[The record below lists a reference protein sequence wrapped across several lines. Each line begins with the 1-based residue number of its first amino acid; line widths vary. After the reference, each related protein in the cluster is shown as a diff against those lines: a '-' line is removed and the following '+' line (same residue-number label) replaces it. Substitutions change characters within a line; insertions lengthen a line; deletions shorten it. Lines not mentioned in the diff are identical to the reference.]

1 MINQQSTKLS
11 APLPRREGTGVGR
24 DSYIRRRAQLKRDI
38 GSGLLLF
45 LGNEEVGMNYAD
57 NTYRF
62 RQDSTFLYFLGM
74 DYAGLAAV
82 IDVDNDREIVFGNEL
97 TIDDIVWTGT
107 QPSLREKC
115 LPVGITDTRPM
126 KELKSYLDLARQKG
140 QPIHFL
146 PPYRGDHR
154 VWLWEL
160 LGVEPAAQ
168 ATLASVQFIK
178 AIVKQ
183 RNYKDE
189 EEIRLI
195 EESVDLSTEMHLAAY
210 RTVRPGIHESQ
221 VAAAVEEVACRHG
234 NALAFPTIATVQGQ
248 VLHNH
253 GFIHDL
259 KEGDIFLLDAGAE
272 TRTHYAGD
280 LSSSMPVGERF
291 TDRQAEIY
299 TIHLR
304 SFYAAVDKLQLGTPF
319 REAHIAAATE
329 IVRGMKDLGLMK
341 GDPAEAAEL
350 GAYALFFPCGLGHM
364 VGLDVHNMENLGEQY
379 VGYAEG
385 QQKSSQF
392 GFKSLRLARPLE
404 PGFVF
409 TVEPG
414 IYFIPELMDKWEAE
428 KQFTDFICYD
438 KLRPWR
444 DFTGLRNELNYVMTA
459 EGARLLGTIKK
470 PMSIEEVYAAKE
482 SCASIQNN

>member
-1 MINQQSTKLS
+1 MHISK
-11 APLPRREGTGVGR
+11 E
-24 DSYIRRRAQLKRDI
+24 SYLRRRAKLKSDL

-45 LGNEEVGMNYAD
+45 LGNAEVGMNYAD
-57 NTYRF
+57 NTYKF
-62 RQDSTFLYFLGM
+62 RQDSTFLYFFGI
-74 DYAGLAAV
+74 DNPDLAAI
-82 IDVDNDREIVFGNEL
+82 IDIDENREVVFGNEL

-107 QPSLREKC
+107 MPTLHERAAAY
-115 LPVGITDTRPM
+115 GITDTRPM
-126 KELKSYLDLARQKG
+126 SALKAYIDQARAKG

-168 ATLASVQFIK
+168 PSRASVPFIK
-178 AIVKQ
+178 AIVAQ
-183 RNYKDE
+183 RNYKNL

-234 NALAFPTIATVQGQ
+234 NALAFPTIATMQGQ

-253 GFIHDL
+253 GFIHQL
-259 KEGDIFLLDAGAE
+259 REGDIFLLDAGAE
-272 TRTHYAGD
+272 TRSHYAGD

-291 TDRQAEIY
+291 TERQKTIY
-299 TIHLR
+299 EIHLA
-304 SFYAAVDKLQLGTPF
+304 SFYAAVDTLKVGVPF
-319 REAHIAAATE
+319 RAAHIAAATKICE
-329 IVRGMKDLGLMK
+329 GMKALGLMK
-341 GDPAEAAEL
+341 GDPAEAARI

-364 VGLDVHNMENLGEQY
+364 MGLDVHDMENLGEQY
-379 VGYAEG
+379 VGYLEG
-385 QQKSSQF
+385 EQKSTQF
-392 GFKSLRLARPLE
+392 GFKSLRFARPLE

-414 IYFIPELMDKWEAE
+414 IYFIPELMDKWQAE
-428 KQFTDFICYD
+428 HQFTDFICYD
-438 KLRPWR
+438 KLQPWR
-444 DFTGLRNELNYVMTA
+444 DFTGLRNELNYAVMPD
-459 EGARLLGTIKK
+459 GQVKLLGTIKK
-470 PMSIEEVYAAKE
+470 PMTIEEVYAAKN
-482 SCASIQNN
+482 AQ

>member
-1 MINQQSTKLS
+1 MENISKET
-11 APLPRREGTGVGR
+11 
-24 DSYIRRRAQLKRDI
+24 YIRRRAQLKRDM

-45 LGNEEVGMNYAD
+45 LGNDEAAMNYAD

-62 RQDSTFLYFLGM
+62 RQDSTFFYFFGL

-82 IDVDNDREIVFGNEL
+82 IDIDEDREIIFGNEL

-107 QPSLREKC
+107 QPSLREMAAT
-115 LPVGITDTRPM
+115 VGISDVRPM
-126 KELKSYLDLARQKG
+126 SELATVVNRKSV
-140 QPIHFL
+140 HFL

-160 LGVEPAAQ
+160 TGVEPAAQ
-168 ATLASVQFIK
+168 PSKASVPFIK
-178 AIVKQ
+178 AIVSQ
-183 RNYKDE
+183 RNYKSD

-210 RTVRPGIHESQ
+210 RTVRPGIHESE

-234 NALAFPTIATVQGQ
+234 NQLAFPTIATVQGQ

-259 KEGDIFLLDAGAE
+259 HDGDIFLLDAGAE
-272 TRTHYAGD
+272 THSHYAGD

-291 TDRQAEIY
+291 ADRQAEVY
-299 TIHLR
+299 NIHLR
-304 SFYAAVDKLQLGTPF
+304 SFWAAVDKLQPGRPF

-329 IVRGMKDLGLMK
+329 IARGMKELGLMK
-341 GDPAEAAEL
+341 GDPAEAAEA

-364 VGLDVHNMENLGEQY
+364 VGLDVHDMENLGEQY

-385 QQKSSQF
+385 TVKSTQF

-428 KQFTDFICYD
+428 GQFRDFICYD
-438 KLRPWR
+438 KLKPWR
-444 DFTGLRNELNYVMTA
+444 DFTGLRNELNYVMTPT
-459 EGARLLGTIKK
+459 GARLLGTIKK
-470 PMSIEEVYAAKE
+470 PMSIEEVYAAKGR
-482 SCASIQNN
+482 

>member
-1 MINQQSTKLS
+1 MKICKET
-11 APLPRREGTGVGR
+11 
-24 DSYIRRRAQLKRDI
+24 YMRRRAQLKKDVS
-38 GSGLLLF
+38 SGLLLF
-45 LGNEEVGMNYAD
+45 LGNDEVGMNYAD

-62 RQDSTFLYFLGM
+62 RQDSTMLYFF
-74 DYAGLAAV
+74 GLDFPGIAAI
-82 IDVDNDREIVFGNEL
+82 IDIDEDREIVFGNDL
-97 TIDDIVWTGT
+97 TIDDIVWTGSM
-107 QPSLREKC
+107 PSLKERCE
-115 LPVGITDTRPM
+115 PVGITDVRPM
-126 KELKSYLDLARQKG
+126 SELAKIVNGKSANRTREALGSSKKSV
-140 QPIHFL
+140 HFL

-168 ATLASVQFIK
+168 AAKASVEFIK
-178 AIVKQ
+178 AIVRQ

-210 RTVRPGIHESQ
+210 RTVRPGIHESE

-272 TRTHYAGD
+272 TKNHYAGD
-280 LSSSMPVGERF
+280 LSSSMPVGEKF
-291 TDRQAEIY
+291 TDRQAEVY
-299 TIHLR
+299 YIHLR
-304 SFYAAVDKLQLGTPF
+304 SFQAAVDKLQLGTPF
-319 REAHIAAATE
+319 RDAHIAAATE
-329 IVRGMKDLGLMK
+329 IARGMKELGLMK
-341 GDPAEAAEL
+341 GDPAEAAGC

-379 VGYAEG
+379 VGYADG
-385 QQKSSQF
+385 QVKSTQF

-404 PGFVF
+404 KGFVF

-428 KQFTDFICYD
+428 GQFRDFICYD
-438 KLRPWR
+438 KLGPWR
-444 DFTGLRNELNYVMTA
+444 DFTGLRNELNYVMTDS
-459 EGARLLGTIKK
+459 GARLLGTIKK
-470 PMSIEEVYAAKE
+470 PMTIEEVYKAKQE
-482 SCASIQNN
+482 IVK

>member
-1 MINQQSTKLS
+1 MQISKET
-11 APLPRREGTGVGR
+11 
-24 DSYIRRRAQLKRDI
+24 YIRRRAQLKCDM

-45 LGNEEVGMNYAD
+45 LGNGEAAMNYAD

-62 RQDSTFLYFLGM
+62 RQDSTFLYFFGL

-82 IDVDNDREIVFGNEL
+82 IDVDNDREIIFGNEL

-107 QPSLREKC
+107 MPSLRE
-115 LPVGITDTRPM
+115 LAATVGISDVRPM
-126 KELKSYLDLARQKG
+126 SELATTVKGKSV
-140 QPIHFL
+140 HFL

-168 ATLASVQFIK
+168 PAKASVPFIK
-178 AIVKQ
+178 AIVSQ
-183 RNYKDE
+183 RNHKDE
-189 EEIRLI
+189 EELRLI
-195 EESVDLSTEMHLAAY
+195 EKSVDLSTQMHLAAY
-210 RTVRPGIHESQ
+210 RTVRPGIHESE
-221 VAAAVEEVACRHG
+221 VAAVVEQVACRPG
-234 NALAFPTIATVQGQ
+234 GALAFPTIATVQGQ

-272 TRTHYAGD
+272 TRSHYAGD

-291 TDRQAEIY
+291 TQRQAEVY
-299 TIHLR
+299 EIHLR
-304 SFYAAVDKLQLGTPF
+304 SFWAAVDKLQVGRPF

-329 IVRGMKDLGLMK
+329 IARGMKELGLMK
-341 GDPAEAAEL
+341 GDPAEAAEA

-364 VGLDVHNMENLGEQY
+364 VGLDVHDMENLGEQY

-385 QQKSSQF
+385 TSKSTQF

-428 KQFTDFICYD
+428 GQFRDFICYD
-438 KLRPWR
+438 RLGPWR
-444 DFTGLRNELNYVMTA
+444 NFTGLRNELNYVMT
-459 EGARLLGTIKK
+459 EQGARLLGTIKK
-470 PMSIEEVYAAKE
+470 PMTIEEVYAAKG
-482 SCASIQNN
+482 

>member
-1 MINQQSTKLS
+1 MKIAK
-11 APLPRREGTGVGR
+11 
-24 DSYIRRRAQLKRDI
+24 DSFIRRRLRLKHDM

-45 LGNEEVGMNYAD
+45 LGNDEVGMNYAD

-62 RQDSTFLYFLGM
+62 RQDSTMLYFFGL

-82 IDVDNDREIVFGNEL
+82 IDVDEDREIVFGNDL
-97 TIDDIVWTGT
+97 TIDDIVWTGL
-107 QPSLREKC
+107 QPSLSEKC
-115 LPVGITDTRPM
+115 ATVGITDSRPLSA
-126 KELKSYLDLARQKG
+126 LKAYIEQARAKG
-140 QPIHFL
+140 QAIHFL
-146 PPYRGDHR
+146 PPYRGDHK

-168 ATLASVQFIK
+168 PAQASVNFIK
-178 AIVKQ
+178 AIVAQ

-195 EESVDLSTEMHLAAY
+195 EESVNLSTEMHLAAY

-221 VAAAVEEVACRHG
+221 VAAVVEEVACRHG

-253 GFIHDL
+253 GFIHEL
-259 KEGDIFLLDAGAE
+259 KAGDIFLLDAGAE
-272 TRTHYAGD
+272 TKNHYAGD
-280 LSSSMPVGERF
+280 LSSSMPVSDTF
-291 TDRQAEIY
+291 TERQAHVY
-299 TIHLR
+299 DIHLR
-304 SFYAAVDKLQLGTPF
+304 SFQAAVDKLQLGTPF

-329 IVRGMKDLGLMK
+329 IARGMKELGLMK
-341 GDPAEAAEL
+341 GDPAEAAET

-379 VGYAEG
+379 VGYADG
-385 QQKSSQF
+385 QQKSTQF

-428 KQFTDFICYD
+428 HQFTDFICYN
-438 KLRPWR
+438 KLGPWR
-444 DFTGLRNELNYVMTA
+444 NFTGLRNELNYVMT
-459 EGARLLGTIKK
+459 EQGARLLGTIKK
-470 PMSIEEVYAAKE
+470 PMTIEEVYAAK
-482 SCASIQNN
+482 SQ

>member
-1 MINQQSTKLS
+1 MHIKT
-11 APLPRREGTGVGR
+11 E
-24 DSYIRRRAQLKRDI
+24 SYVRRRKRLQADM
-38 GSGLLLF
+38 GSGLLLL
-45 LGNEEVGMNYAD
+45 LGNAEVGMNYAD

-62 RQDSTFLYFLGM
+62 RQDSTFLYFIGM
-74 DYAGLAAV
+74 DSPDLAAI
-82 IDVDNDREIVFGNEL
+82 IDVDEDRVVVFGNEL

-107 QPSLREKC
+107 MPTLHERAAAF
-115 LPVGITDTRPM
+115 GITDTRPM
-126 KELKSYLDLARQKG
+126 SALKAYIDQAQAKH

-160 LGVEPAAQ
+160 LGIEPSAQ
-168 ATLASVQFIK
+168 PSRASVPFIK
-178 AIVKQ
+178 AIVAQ
-183 RNYKDE
+183 RNHKDI
-189 EEIRLI
+189 EEIGLI
-195 EESVDLSTEMHLAAY
+195 EQSVDLSTEMHLAAY

-253 GFIHDL
+253 GFIHEL
-259 KEGDIFLLDAGAE
+259 REGDIFLLDAGAE
-272 TRTHYAGD
+272 TKSHYAGD

-291 TDRQAEIY
+291 TDRQKVIY
-299 TIHLR
+299 EIHLA
-304 SFYAAVDKLQLGTPF
+304 SFYAAVDTLAVGVPF
-319 REAHIAAATE
+319 RDAHMAAATKICE
-329 IVRGMKDLGLMK
+329 GMKDIGLMK
-341 GDPAEAAEL
+341 GDPAEAARI

-379 VGYAEG
+379 VGYLDG
-385 QQKSSQF
+385 QQKSTQF

-414 IYFIPELMDKWEAE
+414 IYFIPELMDKWQAE
-428 KQFTDFICYD
+428 HQFTDFICYD
-438 KLRPWR
+438 KLQPWR
-444 DFTGLRNELNYVMTA
+444 NFTGLRNELNYAVMPD
-459 EGARLLGTIKK
+459 GQVKLLGNIKK
-470 PMSIEEVYAAKE
+470 PMTIEEVYQAKE
-482 SCASIQNN
+482 GRMTDD

>member
-1 MINQQSTKLS
+1 MKICKET
-11 APLPRREGTGVGR
+11 
-24 DSYIRRRAQLKRDI
+24 YIRRRAQLKKDV
-38 GSGLLLF
+38 GSGQLLF
-45 LGNEEVGMNYAD
+45 LGNDEVGMNYAD

-62 RQDSTFLYFLGM
+62 RQDSTMLYFF
-74 DYAGLAAV
+74 GLDFPGIAAI
-82 IDVDNDREIVFGNEL
+82 IDIDEDREIVFGNDL
-97 TIDDIVWTGT
+97 TIDDIVWTGAM
-107 QPSLREKC
+107 PSLKERCE
-115 LPVGITDTRPM
+115 PVGITDVRPM
-126 KELKSYLDLARQKG
+126 SELAKIVNRKSVNRTREALGSSKKS
-140 QPIHFL
+140 IHFL

-168 ATLASVQFIK
+168 TAKASVEFIK

-210 RTVRPGIHESQ
+210 RTVRPGIHESE

-272 TRTHYAGD
+272 TKNHYAGD
-280 LSSSMPVGERF
+280 LSSSMPVGEKF
-291 TDRQAEIY
+291 TDRQAEVY
-299 TIHLR
+299 NIHLR
-304 SFYAAVDKLQLGTPF
+304 SFQAAVDKLQLGIPF
-319 REAHIAAATE
+319 RDAHIAAATE
-329 IVRGMKDLGLMK
+329 IARGMKELGLMK
-341 GDPAEAAEL
+341 GDPAEAAEC

-385 QQKSSQF
+385 QVKSTQF

-404 PGFVF
+404 KGFVF

-428 KQFTDFICYD
+428 GQFRDFICYD
-438 KLRPWR
+438 KLGPWR
-444 DFTGLRNELNYVMTA
+444 DFTGLRNELNYVMTDD
-459 EGARLLGTIKK
+459 GARLLGTIKK
-470 PMSIEEVYAAKE
+470 PMTIEEVYKAK
-482 SCASIQNN
+482 SH

>member
-1 MINQQSTKLS
+1 MHIKT
-11 APLPRREGTGVGR
+11 E
-24 DSYIRRRAQLKRDI
+24 SYVRRRKRLQADM
-38 GSGLLLF
+38 GSGLLLL
-45 LGNEEVGMNYAD
+45 LGNAEVGMNYAD

-62 RQDSTFLYFLGM
+62 RQDSTFLYFIGM
-74 DYAGLAAV
+74 DSPDLAAI
-82 IDVDNDREIVFGNEL
+82 IDVDEDRVVVFGNEL

-107 QPSLREKC
+107 MPTLHERAAAF
-115 LPVGITDTRPM
+115 GITDTRPM
-126 KELKSYLDLARQKG
+126 SALKAYIDQAQAKH

-160 LGVEPAAQ
+160 LGIEPSAQ
-168 ATLASVQFIK
+168 PSRASVPFIK
-178 AIVKQ
+178 AIVAQ
-183 RNYKDE
+183 RNHKDI
-189 EEIRLI
+189 EEIGLI
-195 EESVDLSTEMHLAAY
+195 EQSVDLSTEMHLAAY

-253 GFIHDL
+253 GFIHEL
-259 KEGDIFLLDAGAE
+259 REGDIFLLDAGAE
-272 TRTHYAGD
+272 TKSHYAGD

-291 TDRQAEIY
+291 TDRQKVIY
-299 TIHLR
+299 EIHLA
-304 SFYAAVDKLQLGTPF
+304 SFYAAVDTLAVGVPF
-319 REAHIAAATE
+319 RDAHMAAATKICE
-329 IVRGMKDLGLMK
+329 GMKDIGLMK
-341 GDPAEAAEL
+341 GDPAEAARI

-379 VGYAEG
+379 VGYLDG
-385 QQKSSQF
+385 QQKSTQF

-414 IYFIPELMDKWEAE
+414 IYFIPELMDKWQAE
-428 KQFTDFICYD
+428 HQFTDFICYD
-438 KLRPWR
+438 KLQPWR
-444 DFTGLRNELNYVMTA
+444 NFTGLRNELNYAVMPD
-459 EGARLLGTIKK
+459 GQVKLLGNIKK
-470 PMSIEEVYAAKE
+470 PMTIEEVYQAKE
-482 SCASIQNN
+482 GRMTNDE

>member
-1 MINQQSTKLS
+1 MHIKT
-11 APLPRREGTGVGR
+11 E
-24 DSYIRRRAQLKRDI
+24 SYVRRRKRLQADM
-38 GSGLLLF
+38 GSGLLLL
-45 LGNEEVGMNYAD
+45 LGNAEVGMNYAD

-62 RQDSTFLYFLGM
+62 RQDSTFLYFIGM
-74 DYAGLAAV
+74 DSPDLAAV
-82 IDVDNDREIVFGNEL
+82 IDVDEDRVVVFGNEL

-107 QPSLREKC
+107 MPTLHERAAAF
-115 LPVGITDTRPM
+115 GITDTRPM
-126 KELKSYLDLARQKG
+126 SALKAYIDQAQAKH

-160 LGVEPAAQ
+160 LGIEPSAQ
-168 ATLASVQFIK
+168 PSRASVPFIK
-178 AIVKQ
+178 AIVAQ
-183 RNYKDE
+183 RNHKDI
-189 EEIRLI
+189 EEIGLI
-195 EESVDLSTEMHLAAY
+195 EQSVDLSTEMHLAAY

-253 GFIHDL
+253 GFIHEL
-259 KEGDIFLLDAGAE
+259 REGDIFLLDAGAE
-272 TRTHYAGD
+272 TKSHYAGD

-291 TDRQAEIY
+291 TDRQKVIY
-299 TIHLR
+299 EIHLA
-304 SFYAAVDKLQLGTPF
+304 SFYAAVDTLAVGVPF
-319 REAHIAAATE
+319 RDAHMAAATKICE
-329 IVRGMKDLGLMK
+329 GMKDIGLMK
-341 GDPAEAAEL
+341 GDPAEAARI

-379 VGYAEG
+379 VGYLDG
-385 QQKSSQF
+385 QQKSTQF

-414 IYFIPELMDKWEAE
+414 IYFIPELMDKWQAE
-428 KQFTDFICYD
+428 HQFTDFICYD
-438 KLRPWR
+438 KLQPWR
-444 DFTGLRNELNYVMTA
+444 NFTGLRNELNYAVMPD
-459 EGARLLGTIKK
+459 GQVKLLGNIKK
-470 PMSIEEVYAAKE
+470 PMTIEEVYQAKE
-482 SCASIQNN
+482 GRMTNDE

>member
-1 MINQQSTKLS
+1 MSIDKNTYIK
-11 APLPRREGTGVGR
+11 RRTR
-24 DSYIRRRAQLKRDI
+24 LKKDVS
-38 GSGLLLF
+38 SGLLLF

-62 RQDSTFLYFLGM
+62 RQDSTFLYFFGL
-74 DYAGLAAV
+74 DYPTLAAV
-82 IDVDNDREIVFGNEL
+82 IDIDEDREIVFGNEL
-97 TIDDIVWTGT
+97 TIDDIVWTGI
-107 QPSLREKC
+107 QPSLKDKC
-115 LPVGITDTRPM
+115 APAGISDIRPM
-126 KELKSYLDLARQKG
+126 KELRGYIDQARAKG

-146 PPYRGDHR
+146 PPYRGDHK

-160 LGVEPAAQ
+160 LGIEAAAQ
-168 ATLASVQFIK
+168 TDKASVTFIK
-178 AIVKQ
+178 AIVSQ

-189 EEIRLI
+189 DEIKLI

-210 RTVRPGIHESQ
+210 RTVRPGIHESE

-253 GFIHDL
+253 GFIHQL
-259 KEGDIFLLDAGAE
+259 NEGDIFLLDAGAE
-272 TRTHYAGD
+272 TRSHYAGD
-280 LSSSMPVGERF
+280 LSSSMPVGEKF
-291 TDRQAEIY
+291 TERQAEVY
-299 TIHLR
+299 NIHLR
-304 SFYAAVDKLQLGTPF
+304 SFYAAVDKLQLGVPF

-329 IVRGMKDLGLMK
+329 IARGMKELGLMK
-341 GDPAEAAEL
+341 GDPAEAAEC

-385 QQKSSQF
+385 QVKSKQF

-404 PGFVF
+404 AGFVF

-414 IYFIPELMDKWEAE
+414 IYFIPELMDKWRAE
-428 KQFTDFICYD
+428 KLFVDFINYD
-438 KLRPWR
+438 KLDGWR
-444 DFTGLRNELNYVMTA
+444 NFTGLRNELNYVMTND
-459 EGARLLGTIKK
+459 GARLLGTIKK
-470 PMSIEEVYAAKE
+470 PMTIEEVYKAKN
-482 SCASIQNN
+482 S

>member
-1 MINQQSTKLS
+1 MKICKET
-11 APLPRREGTGVGR
+11 
-24 DSYIRRRAQLKRDI
+24 YIRRRAQLKKDV

-45 LGNEEVGMNYAD
+45 LGNDEVGMNYAD

-62 RQDSTFLYFLGM
+62 RQDSTMLYFF
-74 DYAGLAAV
+74 GLDFPGIAAI
-82 IDVDNDREIVFGNEL
+82 IDIDEDREIVFGNDL
-97 TIDDIVWTGT
+97 TIDDIVWTGSM
-107 QPSLREKC
+107 PSLKERCE
-115 LPVGITDTRPM
+115 PVGITDVRPM
-126 KELKSYLDLARQKG
+126 SELAKIVTGKSVVR
-140 QPIHFL
+140 FL
-146 PPYRGDHR
+146 PPYRGVHR

-168 ATLASVQFIK
+168 AAKASVEFIK

-210 RTVRPGIHESQ
+210 RTVRPGIHESE

-272 TRTHYAGD
+272 TKNHYAGD
-280 LSSSMPVGERF
+280 LSSSMPVGEKF
-291 TDRQAEIY
+291 TDRQAEVY
-299 TIHLR
+299 NIHLR
-304 SFYAAVDKLQLGTPF
+304 SFQAAVDTLQLGTPF
-319 REAHIAAATE
+319 RDAHIAAATE
-329 IVRGMKDLGLMK
+329 IARGMKELGLMK
-341 GDPAEAAEL
+341 GDPAEAAEC

-385 QQKSSQF
+385 QVKSTQF

-404 PGFVF
+404 KGFVF

-428 KQFTDFICYD
+428 GQFRDFICYD
-438 KLRPWR
+438 KLGPWR
-444 DFTGLRNELNYVMTA
+444 DFTGLRNELNYVMTDD
-459 EGARLLGTIKK
+459 GARLLGTIKK
-470 PMSIEEVYAAKE
+470 PMTIEEVYKAK
-482 SCASIQNN
+482 SH

>member
-1 MINQQSTKLS
+1 MQISKET
-11 APLPRREGTGVGR
+11 
-24 DSYIRRRAQLKRDI
+24 YIRRRAQLKRDM

-45 LGNEEVGMNYAD
+45 LGNDEAAMNYTD

-62 RQDSTFLYFLGM
+62 RQDSTFLYFFGL

-82 IDVDNDREIVFGNEL
+82 IDVDNDREIIFGNEL

-107 QPSLREKC
+107 MPSLRE
-115 LPVGITDTRPM
+115 LAATVGITDVRPM
-126 KELKSYLDLARQKG
+126 SELATIVKGKSV
-140 QPIHFL
+140 HFL

-168 ATLASVQFIK
+168 PAKASVPFIK
-178 AIVKQ
+178 AIVSH
-183 RNYKDE
+183 RNHKDE
-189 EEIRLI
+189 EELRLI
-195 EESVDLSTEMHLAAY
+195 EESVDLSTKMHLAAY
-210 RTVRPGIHESQ
+210 RTVRPGIHESE
-221 VAAAVEEVACRHG
+221 VAAIVEEVACRPG
-234 NALAFPTIATVQGQ
+234 GALAFPTIATVQGQ

-272 TRTHYAGD
+272 TRSHYAGD

-291 TDRQAEIY
+291 TQRQAEVY
-299 TIHLR
+299 EIHLR
-304 SFYAAVDKLQLGTPF
+304 SFWAAVDKLQLGCPF
-319 REAHIAAATE
+319 RDAHIAAATE
-329 IVRGMKDLGLMK
+329 IARGMKELGLMK
-341 GDPAEAAEL
+341 GDPAEAAEA

-364 VGLDVHNMENLGEQY
+364 MGLDVHDMENLGEQY

-385 QQKSSQF
+385 TVKSTQF

-428 KQFTDFICYD
+428 GQFRDFICYD
-438 KLRPWR
+438 RFGPWR
-444 DFTGLRNELNYVMTA
+444 DFTGLRNELNYVMT
-459 EGARLLGTIKK
+459 EQGARLLGTIKK
-470 PMSIEEVYAAKE
+470 PMTIEEVYKAKM
-482 SCASIQNN
+482 Q

>member
-1 MINQQSTKLS
+1 MRMKICKET
-11 APLPRREGTGVGR
+11 
-24 DSYIRRRAQLKRDI
+24 YIRRRAQLKKDVS
-38 GSGLLLF
+38 SGLLLF
-45 LGNEEVGMNYAD
+45 LGNDEVGMNYAD

-62 RQDSTFLYFLGM
+62 RQDSTMLYFF
-74 DYAGLAAV
+74 GLDFPGIAAI
-82 IDVDNDREIVFGNEL
+82 IDIDEDREIVFGNDL
-97 TIDDIVWTGT
+97 TIDDIVWTGSM
-107 QPSLREKC
+107 PSLKERCE
-115 LPVGITDTRPM
+115 PVGITDVRPM
-126 KELKSYLDLARQKG
+126 SELAKIVNGKSVR
-140 QPIHFL
+140 FL

-168 ATLASVQFIK
+168 AAKASVEFIK

-210 RTVRPGIHESQ
+210 RTVRPGIHESE

-272 TRTHYAGD
+272 TKNHYAGD
-280 LSSSMPVGERF
+280 LSSSMPVGEKF
-291 TDRQAEIY
+291 TDRQAEVY
-299 TIHLR
+299 NIHLR
-304 SFYAAVDKLQLGTPF
+304 SFQAAVDKLQLGIPF
-319 REAHIAAATE
+319 RDAHIAAATE
-329 IVRGMKDLGLMK
+329 IARGMKELGLMK
-341 GDPAEAAEL
+341 GDPAEAAEC

-385 QQKSSQF
+385 QVKSTQF

-404 PGFVF
+404 KGFVF

-428 KQFTDFICYD
+428 GQFRDFICYD
-438 KLRPWR
+438 KLGPWR
-444 DFTGLRNELNYVMTA
+444 DFTGLRNELNYVMTDD
-459 EGARLLGTIKK
+459 GARLLGTIKK
-470 PMSIEEVYAAKE
+470 PMTIAEVYEAK
-482 SCASIQNN
+482 SKK

>member
-1 MINQQSTKLS
+1 MATTNMKIEKST
-11 APLPRREGTGVGR
+11 
-24 DSYIRRRAQLKRDI
+24 YIRRRAQLKKDM

-45 LGNEEVGMNYAD
+45 LGNDEVGMNYAD
-57 NTYRF
+57 NTYPF
-62 RQDSTFLYFLGM
+62 RQDSTLLYFFGL

-82 IDVDNDREIVFGNEL
+82 IDVDEDREIVFGNEL

-107 QPSLREKC
+107 QPSLKDKC
-115 LPVGITDTRPM
+115 SEIG
-126 KELKSYLDLARQKG
+126 
-140 QPIHFL
+140 
-146 PPYRGDHR
+146 YRGDHK

-168 ATLASVQFIK
+168 TAKASVPFIK
-178 AIVKQ
+178 AIVAQ

-234 NALAFPTIATVQGQ
+234 NALAFPTIATTQGQ

-253 GFIHDL
+253 GFIHQL

-272 TRTHYAGD
+272 TKSHYAGD
-280 LSSSMPVGERF
+280 LSSSMPVGEKF
-291 TDRQAEIY
+291 TERQEIIY
-299 TIHLR
+299 NIHLA
-304 SFYAAVDKLQLGTPF
+304 SFQAAVDTLKLGVPF
-319 REAHIAAATE
+319 RDAHIAAATKIAE
-329 IVRGMKDLGLMK
+329 GMKDLGLMK
-341 GDPAEAAEL
+341 GDPAEAAES

-385 QQKSSQF
+385 QVKSTQF
-392 GFKSLRLARPLE
+392 GFKSLRFARPLE
-404 PGFVF
+404 VGFVF

-414 IYFIPELMDKWEAE
+414 IYFIPELMDKWRAE
-428 KQFTDFICYD
+428 HQFMDFINYD
-438 KLRPWR
+438 KLDAWR
-444 DFTGLRNELNYVMTA
+444 DFTGLRNELNYVMT
-459 EGARLLGTIKK
+459 ETGARLLGTIKK
-470 PMSIEEVYAAKE
+470 PMTIEEVYQTK
-482 SCASIQNN
+482 NN

>member
-1 MINQQSTKLS
+1 MHIKTESYVH
-11 APLPRREGTGVGR
+11 RRKWLQA
-24 DSYIRRRAQLKRDI
+24 DM
-38 GSGLLLF
+38 GSGLLLL
-45 LGNEEVGMNYAD
+45 LGNAEVGMNYAD

-62 RQDSTFLYFLGM
+62 RQDSTFLYFIGM
-74 DYAGLAAV
+74 DSPDLAAI
-82 IDVDNDREIVFGNEL
+82 IDVDEDRVVVFGNEL

-107 QPSLREKC
+107 MPTLHERAAAF
-115 LPVGITDTRPM
+115 GITDTRPM
-126 KELKSYLDLARQKG
+126 CALKAYIDQAQAKH

-160 LGVEPAAQ
+160 LGIEPSAQ
-168 ATLASVQFIK
+168 PSLASVPFIK
-178 AIVKQ
+178 AIVAQ
-183 RNYKDE
+183 RNHKDI
-189 EEIRLI
+189 EEIGLI
-195 EESVDLSTEMHLAAY
+195 EQSVDLSTEMHLAAY

-253 GFIHDL
+253 GFIHEL
-259 KEGDIFLLDAGAE
+259 REGDIFLLDAGAE
-272 TRTHYAGD
+272 TKSHYAGD

-291 TDRQAEIY
+291 TDRQKVIY
-299 TIHLR
+299 EIHLA
-304 SFYAAVDKLQLGTPF
+304 SFYAAVDTLAVGVPF
-319 REAHIAAATE
+319 RDAHMAAATKICE
-329 IVRGMKDLGLMK
+329 GMKDIGLMK
-341 GDPAEAAEL
+341 GDPAEAARI

-379 VGYAEG
+379 VGYLDG
-385 QQKSSQF
+385 QQKSTQF

-414 IYFIPELMDKWEAE
+414 IYFIPELMDKWQAE
-428 KQFTDFICYD
+428 HQFTDFICYD
-438 KLRPWR
+438 KLQPWR
-444 DFTGLRNELNYVMTA
+444 NFTGLRNELNYAVMPD
-459 EGARLLGTIKK
+459 GQVKLLGNIKK
-470 PMSIEEVYAAKE
+470 PMTIEEVYQAKE
-482 SCASIQNN
+482 GLMTND

>member
-1 MINQQSTKLS
+1 MEKET
-11 APLPRREGTGVGR
+11 
-24 DSYIRRRAQLKRDI
+24 YIRRRAKLKKDL

-45 LGNEEVGMNYAD
+45 LGNDEVGMNYAD

-62 RQDSTFLYFLGM
+62 RQDSTFLYFFGL

-82 IDVDNDREIVFGNEL
+82 IDIDEDREIVFGNEL

-107 QPSLREKC
+107 QPSLKEKAEV
-115 LPVGITDTRPM
+115 VGITQTLPM
-126 KELKSYLDLARQKG
+126 AELKNYIDKVRAKG
-140 QPIHFL
+140 QPVHFL

-160 LGVEPAAQ
+160 LGVEPKAQ
-168 ATLASVQFIK
+168 TDQASVPFIK
-178 AIVKQ
+178 AIVAQ

-221 VAAAVEEVACRHG
+221 VAAVVEEVACRHG
-234 NALAFPTIATVQGQ
+234 NALAFPTIATTQGQ
-248 VLHNH
+248 LLHNH
-253 GFIHDL
+253 GFIHML

-272 TRTHYAGD
+272 TPSHYAGD

-291 TDRQAEIY
+291 TDRQAEVY
-299 TIHLR
+299 NIHLK
-304 SFYAAVDKLQLGTPF
+304 SFYAAVDKLQLGVPF
-319 REAHIAAATE
+319 REAHIAAATKIAE
-329 IVRGMKDLGLMK
+329 GMKELGLMK
-341 GDPAEAAEL
+341 GDPAEAVET

-385 QQKSSQF
+385 QVKSKQF
-392 GFKSLRLARPLE
+392 GFKSLRFARPLE
-404 PGFVF
+404 VGFVF

-414 IYFIPELMDKWEAE
+414 IYFIPELMDKWRAE
-428 KQFTDFICYD
+428 HQFEDFICYD
-438 KLRPWR
+438 KLDAWR
-444 DFTGLRNELNYVMTA
+444 DFTGLRNELNYVMTPT
-459 EGARLLGTIKK
+459 GARLLGTIKK
-470 PMSIEEVYAAKE
+470 PMTIEEVYAAKGE
-482 SCASIQNN
+482 RPTPGPSL

>member
-1 MINQQSTKLS
+1 MQISKET
-11 APLPRREGTGVGR
+11 
-24 DSYIRRRAQLKRDI
+24 YIRRRAQLKRDM

-45 LGNEEVGMNYAD
+45 LGNDEAAMNYAD

-62 RQDSTFLYFLGM
+62 RQDSTFLYFFGL

-82 IDVDNDREIVFGNEL
+82 IDVDNDREIIFGNEL

-107 QPSLREKC
+107 MPSLRE
-115 LPVGITDTRPM
+115 LAATVGITNVRPM
-126 KELKSYLDLARQKG
+126 SELATIVKGKSV
-140 QPIHFL
+140 HFL

-168 ATLASVQFIK
+168 PAKASVPFIK
-178 AIVKQ
+178 AIVSQ
-183 RNYKDE
+183 RNHKDE
-189 EEIRLI
+189 EELRLI
-195 EESVDLSTEMHLAAY
+195 EESVDLSTKMHLAAY
-210 RTVRPGIHESQ
+210 RTVRPGIHESE
-221 VAAAVEEVACRHG
+221 VAAVVEEVACRPG
-234 NALAFPTIATVQGQ
+234 GALAFPTIATVQGQ

-259 KEGDIFLLDAGAE
+259 KDGDIFLLDAGVE
-272 TRTHYAGD
+272 TRSHYAGD

-291 TDRQAEIY
+291 TARQAEVY
-299 TIHLR
+299 EIHLR
-304 SFYAAVDKLQLGTPF
+304 SFWAAVDKLQLGRPF
-319 REAHIAAATE
+319 RDAHIAAATE
-329 IVRGMKDLGLMK
+329 IARGMKDLGLMK
-341 GDPAEAAEL
+341 GDPAEAAEA

-364 VGLDVHNMENLGEQY
+364 MGLDVHDMENLGEQY

-385 QQKSSQF
+385 MQKSTQF

-409 TVEPG
+409 TIEPG

-428 KQFTDFICYD
+428 GQFRDFICYD
-438 KLRPWR
+438 RLGPWR
-444 DFTGLRNELNYVMTA
+444 NFTGLRNELNYVMTDK
-459 EGARLLGTIKK
+459 GSRLLGTIKK
-470 PMSIEEVYAAKE
+470 PMTIKEVYAAK
-482 SCASIQNN
+482 SY

>member
-1 MINQQSTKLS
+1 MNMANIKKET
-11 APLPRREGTGVGR
+11 
-24 DSYIRRRAQLKRDI
+24 YIRRRAQLKRDMQ
-38 GSGLLLF
+38 SGLLLF
-45 LGNEEVGMNYAD
+45 LGNDEVGMNYAD

-62 RQDSTFLYFLGM
+62 RQDSTMLYFFGL

-82 IDVDNDREIVFGNEL
+82 IDVDEDREIVFGNEL

-107 QPSLREKC
+107 QPSLRDKC
-115 LPVGITDTRPM
+115 EPVGISDVLPM
-126 KELKSYLDLARQKG
+126 NELKSYIDKAHAKG
-140 QPIHFL
+140 QLVHFL

-160 LGVEPAAQ
+160 LGIEPAAQ
-168 ATLASVQFIK
+168 SDLASVPFIK

-210 RTVRPGIHESQ
+210 RTVRPGIHESE

-259 KEGDIFLLDAGAE
+259 KDGDIFLLDAGAE
-272 TRTHYAGD
+272 TKTHYAGD

-291 TDRQAEIY
+291 TERQAEVY
-299 TIHLR
+299 NIHLR
-304 SFYAAVDKLQLGTPF
+304 SFYAAVDKLQLGVPF

-329 IVRGMKDLGLMK
+329 IARGMKELGLMK
-341 GDPAEAAEL
+341 GDPAEAAEC

-379 VGYAEG
+379 VGYADG
-385 QQKSSQF
+385 QVKSKQF

-404 PGFVF
+404 KGFVF

-414 IYFIPELMDKWEAE
+414 IYFIPELMDKWQAE
-428 KQFTDFICYD
+428 HQFEDFICYD
-438 KLRPWR
+438 KLAPWR
-444 DFTGLRNELNYVMTA
+444 DFTGLRNELNYVMTDT
-459 EGARLLGTIKK
+459 GARLLGTIKK
-470 PMSIEEVYAAKE
+470 PMTIEEVYAAKE
-482 SCASIQNN
+482 RPTPSF

>member
-1 MINQQSTKLS
+1 MENISKET
-11 APLPRREGTGVGR
+11 
-24 DSYIRRRAQLKRDI
+24 YIRRRAQLKRDM

-45 LGNEEVGMNYAD
+45 LGNDEAAMNYAD

-62 RQDSTFLYFLGM
+62 RQDSTFFYFFGL

-82 IDVDNDREIVFGNEL
+82 IDIDEDREIIFGNEL
-97 TIDDIVWTGT
+97 TIDDIIWTGT
-107 QPSLREKC
+107 QPSLREMAAT
-115 LPVGITDTRPM
+115 VGITDVRPM
-126 KELKSYLDLARQKG
+126 SELATVVNRKSV
-140 QPIHFL
+140 HFL

-160 LGVEPAAQ
+160 TGVEPAAQ
-168 ATLASVQFIK
+168 PSKASVPFIK
-178 AIVKQ
+178 AIVSQ
-183 RNYKDE
+183 RNYKTD

-210 RTVRPGIHESQ
+210 RTVRPGIHESE

-234 NALAFPTIATVQGQ
+234 NQLAFPTIATVQGQ

-259 KEGDIFLLDAGAE
+259 HDGDIFLLDAGAE
-272 TRTHYAGD
+272 THSHYAGD

-291 TDRQAEIY
+291 TDRQAEVY
-299 TIHLR
+299 NIHLR
-304 SFYAAVDKLQLGTPF
+304 SFWAAVDKLQPGRPF

-329 IVRGMKDLGLMK
+329 IARGMKELGLMK
-341 GDPAEAAEL
+341 GDPAEAAEA

-364 VGLDVHNMENLGEQY
+364 VGLDVHDMENLGEQY

-385 QQKSSQF
+385 TQKSTQF

-428 KQFTDFICYD
+428 GQFRDFICYD
-438 KLRPWR
+438 KLKPWR
-444 DFTGLRNELNYVMTA
+444 DFTGLRNELNYVMTPT
-459 EGARLLGTIKK
+459 GARLLGTIKK
-470 PMSIEEVYAAKE
+470 PMSIEEVYAAKG
-482 SCASIQNN
+482 Q

>member
-1 MINQQSTKLS
+1 MQISKET
-11 APLPRREGTGVGR
+11 
-24 DSYIRRRAQLKRDI
+24 YIRRRSQLKRDM

-45 LGNEEVGMNYAD
+45 LGNGEAAMNYAD

-62 RQDSTFLYFLGM
+62 RQDSTFLYFFGL

-82 IDVDNDREIVFGNEL
+82 IDVDNDREIIFGNEL

-107 QPSLREKC
+107 MPSLRE
-115 LPVGITDTRPM
+115 LAATVGISDVRPM
-126 KELKSYLDLARQKG
+126 SELATTVKGKSV
-140 QPIHFL
+140 HFL

-168 ATLASVQFIK
+168 PAKASVPFIK
-178 AIVKQ
+178 AIVSQ
-183 RNYKDE
+183 RNHKDE
-189 EEIRLI
+189 EELRLM
-195 EESVDLSTEMHLAAY
+195 EESVDLSTQMHLAAY
-210 RTVRPGIHESQ
+210 RTVRPGIHESE
-221 VAAAVEEVACRHG
+221 VAAVVEQVACRPG
-234 NALAFPTIATVQGQ
+234 GALSFPTIATVQGQ

-259 KEGDIFLLDAGAE
+259 REGDIFLLDAGAE
-272 TRTHYAGD
+272 TRSHYAGD

-291 TDRQAEIY
+291 TQRQAEVY
-299 TIHLR
+299 EIHLR
-304 SFYAAVDKLQLGTPF
+304 SFWAAVDKLQVGRPF

-329 IVRGMKDLGLMK
+329 IARGMKELGLMK
-341 GDPAEAAEL
+341 GDPAEAAEA

-364 VGLDVHNMENLGEQY
+364 VGLDVHDMENLGEQY

-385 QQKSSQF
+385 TSKSTQF

-414 IYFIPELMDKWEAE
+414 IYFIPELMDKWQAE
-428 KQFTDFICYD
+428 GQFRDFICYD
-438 KLRPWR
+438 RLGPWR
-444 DFTGLRNELNYVMTA
+444 NFTGLRNELNYVMT
-459 EGARLLGTIKK
+459 EQGARLLGTIKK
-470 PMSIEEVYAAKE
+470 PMTIEEVYKAKM
-482 SCASIQNN
+482 Q

>member
-1 MINQQSTKLS
+1 MKIEKST
-11 APLPRREGTGVGR
+11 
-24 DSYIRRRAQLKRDI
+24 YIRRRAKLRKDM

-45 LGNEEVGMNYAD
+45 LGNDEVGMNYAD
-57 NTYRF
+57 NTYKF
-62 RQDSTFLYFLGM
+62 RQDSTMLYFFGL
-74 DYAGLAAV
+74 DYPGLAAV
-82 IDVDNDREIVFGNEL
+82 IDVDADAEIVFGNEL

-107 QPSLREKC
+107 QPTLKEKAET
-115 LPVGITDTRPM
+115 VGITRTLPM
-126 KELKSYLDLARQKG
+126 SELRNYINKARRKQ

-146 PPYRGDHR
+146 PPYRGDHK

-168 ATLASVQFIK
+168 MEKASVPFIK
-178 AIVKQ
+178 AIVAQ
-183 RNYKDE
+183 RNYKDD

-259 KEGDIFLLDAGAE
+259 KEGQIFLLDAGAE
-272 TRTHYAGD
+272 TKSHYAGD

-291 TDRQAEIY
+291 TERQEIIY
-299 TIHLR
+299 NIHLA
-304 SFYAAVDKLQLGTPF
+304 SFKAAVDTLKLDVPF
-319 REAHIAAATE
+319 RDAHIAAATKIAE
-329 IVRGMKDLGLMK
+329 GMKDLGLMK
-341 GDPAEAAEL
+341 GDPAEAAEA

-385 QQKSSQF
+385 QVKSKQF
-392 GFKSLRLARPLE
+392 GFKSLRFARPLE
-404 PGFVF
+404 VGFVF

-414 IYFIPELMDKWEAE
+414 IYFIPELMDKWQAE
-428 KQFTDFICYD
+428 HQFMDFINYD
-438 KLRPWR
+438 KLKAWR
-444 DFTGLRNELNYVMTA
+444 DFTGLRNELNYVMTKD
-459 EGARLLGTIKK
+459 GARLLGTIKK
-470 PMSIEEVYAAKE
+470 PMTLEEVYQAKN
-482 SCASIQNN
+482 S

>member
-1 MINQQSTKLS
+1 MAINK
-11 APLPRREGTGVGR
+11 GT
-24 DSYIRRRAQLKRDI
+24 YIKRRARLKKDV

-45 LGNEEVGMNYAD
+45 LGNDEVGMNYAD

-62 RQDSTFLYFLGM
+62 RQDSTFLYFFGL
-74 DYAGLAAV
+74 DYPALAAI
-82 IDVDNDREIVFGNEL
+82 IDIDADKEIVFGNEL
-97 TIDDIVWTGT
+97 TIDDIVWTGI
-107 QPSLREKC
+107 QPSLRDKC
-115 LPVGITDTRPM
+115 EPAGISEVLPM
-126 KELKSYLDLARQKG
+126 NELKNYIDKARSKS

-146 PPYRGDHR
+146 PPYRGDHK

-160 LGVEPAAQ
+160 IGVEPAAQ
-168 ATLASVQFIK
+168 ADKASVPFIK
-178 AIVKQ
+178 AIVSQ
-183 RNYKDE
+183 RNYKDD
-189 EEIRLI
+189 EEIQLI

-210 RTVRPGIHESQ
+210 RTVRPGIHESE

-253 GFIHDL
+253 GFIHQL
-259 KEGDIFLLDAGAE
+259 NEGDIFLLDAGAE
-272 TRTHYAGD
+272 TKSHYAGD
-280 LSSSMPVGERF
+280 LSSSMPVGEKF

-299 TIHLR
+299 NIHLR
-304 SFYAAVDKLQLGTPF
+304 SFYAAVDKLQLGVPF
-319 REAHIAAATE
+319 REAHIADATE
-329 IVRGMKDLGLMK
+329 IARGMKELGLMK
-341 GDPAEAAEL
+341 GDPAEAAEC

-385 QQKSSQF
+385 QVKSKQF

-404 PGFVF
+404 KGFVF

-428 KQFTDFICYD
+428 GQFRDFICYD
-438 KLRPWR
+438 KLKPWR
-444 DFTGLRNELNYVMTA
+444 NFTGLRNELNYAMTDK
-459 EGARLLGTIKK
+459 GARLLGTIKK
-470 PMSIEEVYAAKE
+470 PMTIEEVYKAK
-482 SCASIQNN
+482 NN